1 MNLSSLKSELVEDP
15 AGMGYA
21 EHRPHA
27 PGALAD
33 LLNKVGSELVVHEYW
48 LTDRALVADIVP
60 VHGTAMSDSIL
71 TKFEQAGASSKTAER
86 MVSRLYND
94 ARGLNFGDAAL
105 RAMLSS
111 WAGEQLTQAE
121 VDALLALPLRHGSRA
136 EVLFGVGTR
145 ITEPQVTA
153 ALNLE

>member
-1 MNLSSLKSELVEDP
+1 MNLVSLKSELIEDP
-15 AGMGYA
+15 AGLGYA

-33 LLNKVGSELVVHEYW
+33 LLNKVGTGLVVREYW

-60 VHGTAMSDSIL
+60 AHGTAMSDSIL
-71 TKFEQAGASSKTAER
+71 TKLEQADASSKTVER

-94 ARGLNFGDAAL
+94 ARGLNFGDEAL

-111 WAGEQLTQAE
+111 WAGVVLTQAE
-121 VDALLALPLRHGSRA
+121 ADALLALPMRNGSRA
-136 EVLFGVGTR
+136 EVLFGVDTQ